1 MPRHNGGRPIR
12 PMVILAVGAAVV
24 EYSPAGPITRL
35 LACSVSVFLL
45 VACVCIAA
53 SGHGRDRARWHPVVR
68 MAACL
73 ALGLGAGC
81 VANLRTEESLG
92 QPAGGLGPEAAY
104 SPIALEGRLAGD
116 GRLGATGWRSH
127 EVELAAVLCDDGGR
141 VGATGRVRVFV
152 RGGAALP
159 RGTSIRLRLSS
170 DISSGLPVFATEADL
185 EIIVEAPRF
194 ERFRFGLRERA
205 LDLLARAGGRAGP
218 LLEALVLG
226 VRDDVDQGLTADF
239 RNAGCA
245 HILALSGQHVG
256 ILAALVAMVLG
267 PLLGPFRAKACSCI
281 LLAFYLVV
289 VGPAPSVVRAA
300 LMFWIAALAR
310 AMDRPQ
316 DSLNVLAI
324 AFLLALTI
332 DPASSRTISFQL
344 SYLAVLGIAIY
355 GKAYEFLLR
364 RWFPPSLSGAAATG
378 WAALSVAAPLG
389 LIIFGR
395 LNLFAPLVAM
405 VAAPLVSSLMWLG
418 LGGSLAVS
426 VLPGLSGITGFLCAL
441 PYDWLARLMA
451 LAAAGPAI
459 DAADGY
465 RLLPAVVVALLGALV
480 YAWLYASYFI
490 ERRRSFGYRPQPG
503 GLQFAQGTGWPTGS
517 PGLCH
522 AQALRPELPGGRV
535 RPQAYISPPGG
546 GVRPQGLG
554 SRAGRGRHVPRS
566 ARLRATLEHLRD

>member
-1 MPRHNGGRPIR
+1 MPRHNGGRPVR
-12 PMVILAVGAAVV
+12 PMVILAFGAAAV
-24 EYSPAGPITRL
+24 EYTPAGPISRL
-35 LACSVSVFLL
+35 LACSVSVILL
-45 VACVCIAA
+45 VACVCMAI
-53 SGHGRDRARWHPVVR
+53 SGHGRDRARWRPVIR

-92 QPAGGLGPEAAY
+92 QPAGGLGQEAPY
-104 SPIALEGRLAGD
+104 SPNALEGRLSGD

-127 EVELAAVLCDDGGR
+127 EVELAAVLCDDDGK
-141 VGATGRVRVFV
+141 VGASGKVRVFV

-170 DISSGLPVFATEADL
+170 GFRYGLPVFATEADL
-185 EIIVEAPRF
+185 EIIAEAPRF
-194 ERFRFGLRERA
+194 ERFRFGIREKA
-205 LDLLARAGGRAGP
+205 LDSLARAGDRAGP
-218 LLEALVLG
+218 LLEALVMG

-256 ILAALVAMVLG
+256 ILAALVAMALG
-267 PLLGPFRAKACSCI
+267 PILGPFRAKACSCI
-281 LLAFYLVV
+281 LLVFYLVV

-300 LMFWIAALAR
+300 LMFWVAALAR

-324 AFLLALTI
+324 AFLLALAI

-364 RWFPPSLSGAAATG
+364 RWFPPALSGAAATG

-389 LIIFGR
+389 LLIFGR
-395 LNLFAPLVAM
+395 LNLLAPLVAM
-405 VAAPLVSSLMWLG
+405 VAAPLVGSLMWLG

-426 VLPGLSGITGFLCAL
+426 ALPGLSGITGFLCAL

-459 DAADGY
+459 DAAAGN
-465 RLLPAVVVALLGALV
+465 RLLPAAVVALLGALV
-480 YAWLYASYFI
+480 YAWPYASYFI
-490 ERRRSFGYRPQPG
+490 ERRRSPGYCPPPG
-503 GLQFAQGTGWPTGS
+503 GLQFPQGTGRVTGT
-517 PGLCH
+517 PGLRH
-522 AQALRPELPGGRV
+522 AQALWPELPGGRV
-535 RPQAYISPPGG
+535 RPPAHTGPPGSG
-546 GVRPQGLG
+546 IRSQGLG
-554 SRAGRGRHVPRS
+554 NRTGRGRHVPRS
-566 ARLRATLEHLRD
+566 SRRRATLDHLRD